1 VVGGT
6 GRNASA
12 ALLSLVLSSCGGGGA
27 VNVVLI
33 SLDTLR
39 ADRLNC
45 YGYRTRIVSPN
56 IDALARDGVLFETH
70 IAAAPWTT
78 PSHMSLFTSLVPT
91 SHGVTASFEGISKV
105 MHATQRPGDYER
117 LASSKTTL
125 AEVFAREGFATGAF
139 TGGNALD
146 PRIGFDRGFSVYD
159 TSMFRLN
166 TKNVGR
172 MCSWIDRQQDRPFF
186 LFWHTYEVH
195 GPYLETTFLA
205 DVLPRK
211 KAADIEAAY
220 QRLPPAEQPES
231 PQPVKILRDFGAFDP
246 VVSDAL
252 YTGGVRAA
260 DQWVGEFVGNLKKKG
275 LYHRTLIVL
284 TSDHGEQLGERP
296 LDAGDWC
303 YSSWYDCHGQTVFD
317 ELIHVPLIVKLP
329 GERHAGIRVPSV
341 SSTVDVMPTILD
353 VAAVRGPTTQMQG
366 ESLRPRWE
374 GGAQGPPRI
383 AYSECLAGHAEAKS
397 VRSEHL
403 KYIVRIPAGT
413 VAQSGRAFIPS
424 APDTR
429 ELYDLVADPGEIHN
443 LMLPNAG
450 AARERLATVLDAA
463 LRRQTAGRVG
473 QAERQTLDK
482 ETIDRLRSLGYV
494 R

>member
-1 VVGGT
+1 VIAGT
-6 GRNASA
+6 RRSA
-12 ALLSLVLSSCGGGGA
+12 FVALLSLVLSACGGGGA

-45 YGYRTRIVSPN
+45 YGYRARVVSPN

-70 IAAAPWTT
+70 IASAPWTT

-91 SHGVTASFEGISKV
+91 SHGVTASFEDISKV
-105 MHATQRPGDYER
+105 MHATLRPGDYQR

-146 PRIGFDRGFSVYD
+146 PQIGFDRGFSVYD

-166 TKNVGR
+166 TKNMGR

-186 LFWHTYEVH
+186 LFWHTYEIH

-211 KAADIEAAY
+211 KAAHIEAAY
-220 QRLPPAEQPES
+220 RRLPPAGQPES
-231 PQPVKILRDFGAFDP
+231 PQPVQILRDFGAFDP
-246 VVSDAL
+246 LVSDAL

-303 YSSWYDCHGQTVFD
+303 YSSWYDCHGQTVYD

-329 GERHAGIRVPSV
+329 GERHAGVRVPSV

-353 VAAVRGPTTQMQG
+353 VATVSGPTTQMQG
-366 ESLRPRWE
+366 ESLRTRWE
-374 GGAQGPPRI
+374 GGAQGPQRL
-383 AYSECLAGHAEAKS
+383 AYSESLAGHAEAKG

-403 KYIVRIPAGT
+403 KYIVRIRGGT
-413 VAQSGRAFIPS
+413 VSLHSRAFIPPT
-424 APDTR
+424 PDSR
-429 ELYDLVADPGEIHN
+429 ELYDLDIDPGERRN
-443 LMLPNAG
+443 LLLSDTAQSYAPL
-450 AARERLATVLDAA
+450 AAVLDAA

-473 QAERQTLDK
+473 QAESQTLDK
-482 ETIDRLRSLGYV
+482 ETIDRMKSLGYV